1 MDHEEIMEFILI
13 ITMRV
18 QIERGYALLER
29 LDELYERD
37 VISLGDYLEYKREI
51 REALDDHTQNN
62 PFNALKEELNLI
74 TL

>member
-1 MDHEEIMEFILI
+1 MDHEKIMEFILI

-18 QIERGYALLER
+18 QIERGYALLDR

-37 VISLGDYLEYKREI
+37 VISEATFIGQTEELKRV
-51 REALDDHTQNN
+51 LDQITSDN
-62 PFNALKEELNLI
+62 PFNQLKEELNLI

>member
-1 MDHEEIMEFILI
+1 MNHEEIMEFILI

-37 VISLGDYLEYKREI
+37 VISLDDYLEYKREI

-62 PFNALKEELNLI
+62 PFNELKEELNLI